1 MLTIQKYFV
10 EIFYQ
15 GEGKSNVKVWKFKIV
30 YCVYFVEF
38 VSKSNPNS
46 FSIFFW
52 LHFPSSWPFIND
64 KQMDLRTSNYA
75 IEPSLDYCACY
86 EGLYTVTCTLYCAC
100 TPALSVW
107 PPGDGWGDARPL
119 DSPWM
124 ENLCTTHKEGS
135 ARFMRGRLANIP
147 RSVWLYVCVWLGVCV
162 VAGSI
167 QITAIF

>member
-1 MLTIQKYFV
+1 
-10 EIFYQ
+10 
-15 GEGKSNVKVWKFKIV
+15 
-30 YCVYFVEF
+30 
-38 VSKSNPNS
+38 
-46 FSIFFW
+46 
-52 LHFPSSWPFIND
+52 
-64 KQMDLRTSNYA
+64 MDLRTSNYA

-162 VAGSI
+162 VACSI
-167 QITAIF
+167 QITAIFQNYVLNVSEIQEKYLSVKVEFKKVDKAFIGNIYQSTLRYYD